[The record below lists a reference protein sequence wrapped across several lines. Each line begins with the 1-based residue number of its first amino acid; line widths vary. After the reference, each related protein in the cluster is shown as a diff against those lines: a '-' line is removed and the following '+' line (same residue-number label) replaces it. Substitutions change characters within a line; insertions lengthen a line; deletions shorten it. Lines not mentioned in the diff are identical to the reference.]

1 MRRLT
6 ILTAIV
12 MLAAASSV
20 NYAQGQGKGKG
31 HNTAPTST
39 LSLVN
44 VTDSSRNGSANYGD
58 QVTFNVSTDQNWN
71 QVSLICTQNNEVV
84 LGAVWPNTSIVTL
97 SSTKWVGGAAEC
109 SAVLIAFNGS
119 RDNVLASLSFTA
131 GQ

>member
-6 ILTAIV
+6 ILAAIV

-31 HNTAPTST
+31 HNAATST

-58 QVTFNVSTDQNWN
+58 QVTFDVSTDQTWN
-71 QVSLICTQNNEVV
+71 QVSLICTQNSEVV
-84 LGAVWPNTSIVTL
+84 FGAVWPNTSILTL

-109 SAVLIAFNGS
+109 SAVLIAFNGN
-119 RDNVLASLSFTA
+119 RDSVLASLSFTA

>member
-6 ILTAIV
+6 ILAAVV
-12 MLAAASSV
+12 MLAASSV

-31 HNTAPTST
+31 PHGGAATST

-44 VTDSSRNGSANYGD
+44 VTDPSRNVSPNYGD
-58 QVTFNVSTDQNWN
+58 QVTFDVSTDQNWN
-71 QVSLICTQNNEVV
+71 QVSVICTQNSEVV
-84 LGAVWPNTSIVTL
+84 FGAVWPNTSIVTL

-119 RDNVLASLSFTA
+119 RDNVLASLSFTT